1 MIFSLHH
8 VIDSLAG
15 MLTGAYPDYPVYD
28 SPNQQ
33 GTSFPCFFLFF
44 IPSTIEEHVGN
55 HYFRDLGVDLVFVQQ
70 RNLVNGNR
78 KIHEIAEFLD
88 RNLDPFPYTD
98 GSGESVPVPVQDQQ
112 WSIEDEELHYQFHI
126 RTRILVEETENL
138 MQEMEENNVGIKE
151 NDLENGGKEVFHR
164 ETFEKPPSCGISA
177 GFRQGD
183 PEGTGIH
190 DL

>member
-44 IPSTIEEHVGN
+44 MPSTIEEHVGN

-98 GSGESVPVPVQDQQ
+98 GRISSGALKMRSCITS
-112 WSIEDEELHYQFHI
+112 SISG
-126 RTRILVEETENL
+126 RGSWWKKRKT
-138 MQEMEENNVGIKE
+138 
-151 NDLENGGKEVFHR
+151 
-164 ETFEKPPSCGISA
+164 
-177 GFRQGD
+177 
-183 PEGTGIH
+183 
-190 DL
+190 

>member
-44 IPSTIEEHVGN
+44 MPSTIEEHVGN

-98 GSGESVPVPVQDQQ
+98 GSGESLPVPVQDQQ

-151 NDLENGGKEVFHR
+151 ND
-164 ETFEKPPSCGISA
+164 
-177 GFRQGD
+177 
-183 PEGTGIH
+183 
-190 DL
+190 

>member
-44 IPSTIEEHVGN
+44 MPSTIEEHVGN

-88 RNLDPFPYTD
+88 RNLEMFRYSD
-98 GSGESVPVPVQDQQ
+98 GSGDSALIAVCERR
-112 WSIEDEELHYQFHI
+112 WNIEDEELHYQFHI
-126 RTRILVEETENL
+126 RERIQVEETVNL
-138 MQEMEENNVGIKE
+138 MQDMEENNVGIKE
-151 NDLENGGKEVFHR
+151 D
-164 ETFEKPPSCGISA
+164 S
-177 GFRQGD
+177 
-183 PEGTGIH
+183 
-190 DL
+190 

>member
-98 GSGESVPVPVQDQQ
+98 GSGERISSGVLKMKSCTTS
-112 WSIEDEELHYQFHI
+112 SISG
-126 RTRILVEETENL
+126 RGSWWKKRKT
-138 MQEMEENNVGIKE
+138 
-151 NDLENGGKEVFHR
+151 
-164 ETFEKPPSCGISA
+164 
-177 GFRQGD
+177 
-183 PEGTGIH
+183 
-190 DL
+190 

>member
-55 HYFRDLGVDLVFVQQ
+55 HFRFQCRISSGVLKMKSCTTSSISG
-70 RNLVNGNR
+70 RGSWWKKR
-78 KIHEIAEFLD
+78 K
-88 RNLDPFPYTD
+88 T
-98 GSGESVPVPVQDQQ
+98 
-112 WSIEDEELHYQFHI
+112 
-126 RTRILVEETENL
+126 
-138 MQEMEENNVGIKE
+138 
-151 NDLENGGKEVFHR
+151 
-164 ETFEKPPSCGISA
+164 
-177 GFRQGD
+177 
-183 PEGTGIH
+183 
-190 DL
+190 

>member
-33 GTSFPCFFLFF
+33 GTKFPCFFIFF
-44 IPSTIEEHVGN
+44 MPSTTEEHAGN
-55 HYFRDLGVDLVFVQQ
+55 RYYRDLGVDIVFVQQ
-70 RNLVNGNR
+70 RNLVNGNQ
-78 KIHEIAEFLD
+78 KIQEIAEFLD
-88 RNLDPFPYTD
+88 LTLDTFWYADNSDLRTLLPT
-98 GSGESVPVPVQDQQ
+98 SERQ
-112 WSIEDEELHYQFHI
+112 WNVEDEELHYQFHI

-151 NDLENGGKEVFHR
+151 ND
-164 ETFEKPPSCGISA
+164 
-177 GFRQGD
+177 
-183 PEGTGIH
+183 
-190 DL
+190 

>member
-88 RNLDPFPYTD
+88 RNLERFPAYSFHPIDNRATVVVSRSEFLRYLAAV
-98 GSGESVPVPVQDQQ
+98 GNTYEF
-112 WSIEDEELHYQFHI
+112 IELY
-126 RTRILVEETENL
+126 
-138 MQEMEENNVGIKE
+138 
-151 NDLENGGKEVFHR
+151 
-164 ETFEKPPSCGISA
+164 
-177 GFRQGD
+177 
-183 PEGTGIH
+183 
-190 DL
+190 

>member
-1 MIFSLHH
+1 M
-8 VIDSLAG
+8 
-15 MLTGAYPDYPVYD
+15 
-28 SPNQQ
+28 
-33 GTSFPCFFLFF
+33 
-44 IPSTIEEHVGN
+44 GN

-88 RNLDPFPYTD
+88 RNLGARSHTQTAAERVFR
-98 GSGESVPVPVQDQQ
+98 PVQDQQ

-151 NDLENGGKEVFHR
+151 ND
-164 ETFEKPPSCGISA
+164 
-177 GFRQGD
+177 
-183 PEGTGIH
+183 
-190 DL
+190 

>member
-1 MIFSLHH
+1 MTAQTSRERVFPVSFFS
-8 VIDSLAG
+8 S
-15 MLTGAYPDYPVYD
+15 YRPR
-28 SPNQQ
+28 S
-33 GTSFPCFFLFF
+33 
-44 IPSTIEEHVGN
+44 
-55 HYFRDLGVDLVFVQQ
+55 
-70 RNLVNGNR
+70 R

-151 NDLENGGKEVFHR
+151 ND
-164 ETFEKPPSCGISA
+164 
-177 GFRQGD
+177 
-183 PEGTGIH
+183 
-190 DL
+190 

>member
-44 IPSTIEEHVGN
+44 MPSTIEEHVGN

-88 RNLDPFPYTD
+88 RNLDLLF
-98 GSGESVPVPVQDQQ
+98 VVC
-112 WSIEDEELHYQFHI
+112 FHMEVAGAALATIMSQLLSAVLVMITLI
-126 RTRILVEETENL
+126 RTKESYRFIPKELRVEPVLLKRI
-138 MQEMEENNVGIKE
+138 IKIGLPAGLQSMMYSIS
-151 NDLENGGKEVFHR
+151 NILIQANINGY
-164 ETFEKPPSCGISA
+164 
-177 GFRQGD
+177 
-183 PEGTGIH
+183 GTNTIASWAV
-190 DL
+190 

>member
-70 RNLVNGNR
+70 RNLV
-78 KIHEIAEFLD
+78 
-88 RNLDPFPYTD
+88 T
-98 GSGESVPVPVQDQQ
+98 
-112 WSIEDEELHYQFHI
+112 
-126 RTRILVEETENL
+126 ETGRS
-138 MQEMEENNVGIKE
+138 MRSRS
-151 NDLENGGKEVFHR
+151 FW
-164 ETFEKPPSCGISA
+164 
-177 GFRQGD
+177 
-183 PEGTGIH
+183 TGIWIRSH
-190 DL
+190 TQTAAERVFRFQCRISSGVLKMKSCTTSSISGRGSWWKKRKT

>member
-44 IPSTIEEHVGN
+44 MPSTIEEHVGN

-70 RNLVNGNR
+70 RNLVIGYR

-88 RNLDPFPYTD
+88 RNL
-98 GSGESVPVPVQDQQ
+98 QDRQ

-126 RTRILVEETENL
+126 RTRILVEETENM

-151 NDLENGGKEVFHR
+151 ND
-164 ETFEKPPSCGISA
+164 
-177 GFRQGD
+177 
-183 PEGTGIH
+183 
-190 DL
+190 

>member
-33 GTSFPCFFLFF
+33 GTSF
-44 IPSTIEEHVGN
+44 
-55 HYFRDLGVDLVFVQQ
+55 LGVDLVFVQQ

-98 GSGESVPVPVQDQQ
+98 GSGKSVPVPVQDQQ

-126 RTRILVEETENL
+126 RTRILVEETENM

-151 NDLENGGKEVFHR
+151 ND
-164 ETFEKPPSCGISA
+164 
-177 GFRQGD
+177 
-183 PEGTGIH
+183 
-190 DL
+190 

>member
-1 MIFSLHH
+1 MIFSLLH

-44 IPSTIEEHVGN
+44 MPSTIEEHEGN
-55 HYFRDLGVDLVFVQQ
+55 HFSVISVWTLSLYSR

-78 KIHEIAEFLD
+78 KIHEITEFLD

-98 GSGESVPVPVQDQQ
+98 GSGKSVPVPVYDQQ
-112 WSIEDEELHYQFHI
+112 WILKMKSCITSSISGRGYWWKK
-126 RTRILVEETENL
+126 RKT
-138 MQEMEENNVGIKE
+138 
-151 NDLENGGKEVFHR
+151 
-164 ETFEKPPSCGISA
+164 
-177 GFRQGD
+177 
-183 PEGTGIH
+183 
-190 DL
+190 

>member
-44 IPSTIEEHVGN
+44 MPSTIEEHVGN

-98 GSGESVPVPVQDQQ
+98 GSGKSVPVPVQDQQ

-151 NDLENGGKEVFHR
+151 NDSENGGKEVLPS
-164 ETFEKPPSCGISA
+164 ETFKKPPSCGISA